1 MSAQPQLSSLKQR
14 LLERMLTA
22 EAQRQVTEAPL
33 EPRAA
38 HERVPLAPCQHQL
51 WLHTQLNP
59 QAPLYN
65 EPMTLH
71 FHGRLDREALER
83 AFEEMIQRH
92 EIWRTTFAYVDG
104 EVLQAIHD
112 DLPIQIPFH
121 DLSSHPLADRELE
134 ATRLA
139 TADAHRPF
147 DLSVGPLMRARLV
160 KLDEEQYRLFLV
172 QHHLI
177 HDGLTIYGV
186 LMSELPAIYDAFAQG
201 KPSPLAPPRLQ
212 FGDFALWQKRF
223 LESNSGPQIAYW
235 RKQLAGTLPAL
246 ELPADRPRPPVFS
259 FRGATADFM
268 ISPELAAEVRSTALR
283 EGATPFAFMLT
294 VLKTLLFRY
303 SGQEDILVGT
313 PVDGRRRPEFGRM
326 AGFIT
331 NIIAFR
337 SRPSADRTF
346 RDYLHDVKDTVLD
359 ALANQ
364 DIPMD
369 RLVRDLKLPHDASR
383 HPIFNV
389 SFTIEPPLASID
401 PRWKLTQSEVS
412 GSIAKID
419 LDFQLDERNDGYAA
433 RLTYST
439 DLFDAPTIA
448 RLFTHWQTLLEAAAT
463 SPESRLIDLPMM
475 TAEERREIGVVRN
488 ATQREI
494 PESTVVGLFEEQ
506 AARTPHIVAVE
517 AGSSLLTYAE
527 LNQQANRLAW
537 RLREE
542 GAGRGVLVAL
552 SVERSCDMV
561 VAVLAVLKTG
571 AAYLPIDPD
580 IPEERQQF
588 ILDDSKA
595 PLVLTERSLADR
607 FQMNAERGVRILCCD
622 DRSANKSNPDS
633 AALPEDLAHVLYTS
647 GSTGKP
653 KGVEVRHKAIVNFL
667 QSMRRRPGFTS
678 RDKVLAVTTLSFDI
692 AGLELYLP
700 LICGGCVVLAN
711 RNEARDP
718 MLLRELLREVRPTVM
733 QATPA
738 TWRGLIDAGWQ
749 RSPGMKIL
757 CGGEAMT
764 RDLAD
769 QLLARS
775 AEVWNMYGPT
785 ETTIWSTVQR
795 VTPGEGPVPIGHPID
810 NTQVYTLDS
819 GRRLVPDGVIGE
831 LYIGGAGVA
840 RGYFGRPE
848 LTAERFVQ
856 VEAADDARLYRTG
869 DLARWRKDGT
879 LECLGRADNQVKIRG
894 FRVELEE
901 IEAVMA
907 QHPEVRAAAVKAWP
921 DASGHLALAG
931 YVVAGEDLDL
941 REFLQSKLPEY
952 MIPSVFVRLD
962 QLPLTPNWK
971 VDRNRLPSPDMGRER
986 APFVASESA
995 EERRLA
1001 EIWESVLGVS
1011 NIGVHDDFFRAGGHS
1026 LLVPKL
1032 LSRVEQA
1039 FGLRFPMASL
1049 FEAPTIHKFA
1059 ELLKNPDAW
1068 SAPPRTVMIRGN
1080 ASKHPLVW
1088 VYPGAEMR
1096 GVIKHLDRPFA
1107 VAALKPEDEA
1117 ALPQNFTLAQMAA
1130 ILVRDIRKAQPEGP
1144 YSIGGWCDAGILAF
1158 EVAAQ
1163 LLRQSEVDALVL
1175 LDSVN
1180 PVQFLRMSAR
1190 QRRTSKMQY
1199 HLKRIAGLRRDLVGH
1214 YVRERVAWA
1223 RERFRPQTAAV
1234 MNSYEARFSRATVDY
1249 APAPYAGNALV
1260 LSPARMPS
1268 YRDARLHWQD
1278 VFTGPSR
1285 FQVVKGDHL
1294 GMFEEGAVEIASA
1307 ISRSILA
1314 AEAGRERTASSRRA
1328 KSAAGS
1334 AG

>member
-1 MSAQPQLSSLKQR
+1 MSAPPQLSALKQR
-14 LLERMLTA
+14 LLERMLTV
-22 EAQRQVTEAPL
+22 EAQRQVRESPL

-38 HERVPLAPCQHQL
+38 HERVPLAPCQHQI

-71 FHGRLDREALER
+71 FHGCLDREALER

-112 DLPIQIPFH
+112 HLPIQIPFH
-121 DLSSHPLADRELE
+121 DLSSYPEADREME

-139 TADAHRPF
+139 TVDARRPF
-147 DLSVGPLMRARLV
+147 DLSVGPLMRARLI

-186 LMSELPAIYDAFAQG
+186 LMSELPAIYQAFSQG
-201 KPSPLAPPRLQ
+201 KPSPLAHPRLQ
-212 FGDFALWQKRF
+212 YGDFALWEKRF
-223 LESNSGPQIAYW
+223 LDSDGGPQIAYW
-235 RKQLAGTLPAL
+235 RKQLAGALPAL
-246 ELPADRPRPPVFS
+246 DLPSDRPRPPVFS
-259 FRGATADFM
+259 FRGATADFT
-268 ISPELAAEVRSTALR
+268 IPAELAAAIRSTALR
-283 EGATPFAFMLT
+283 EDATPFAFMLT
-294 VLKTLLFRY
+294 ALKTLLFRY
-303 SGQEDILVGT
+303 TGLQDILVGT
-313 PVDGRRRPEFGRM
+313 PVDGRRRPEFERM
-326 AGFIT
+326 AGFLT
-331 NIIAFR
+331 NIVVFR
-337 SRPSADRTF
+337 SHPSADRTF
-346 RDYLHDVKDTVLD
+346 RDYLHEVKDTVLD
-359 ALANQ
+359 ALANR

-369 RLVRDLKLPHDASR
+369 RLVRELQLPHNQSR
-383 HPIFNV
+383 HPVFNV
-389 SFTIEPPLASID
+389 SFTIEPPLGSPD

-412 GSIAKID
+412 ANIAKID
-419 LDFQLDERNDGYAA
+419 LDFQLDEHDDGFAA

-439 DLFDAPTIA
+439 DLFDASTVE
-448 RLFTHWQTLLEAAAT
+448 RLFTHWRTLLESAAAN
-463 SPESRLIDLPMM
+463 PESRLMDLPMM
-475 TAEERREIGVVRN
+475 TAEECREIGIVRN
-488 ATQREI
+488 ATRREI
-494 PESTVVGLFEEQ
+494 PSCTVVDLFEEQ
-506 AARTPHIVAVE
+506 ADRTPHIVAVE
-517 AGSSLLTYAE
+517 SGSSLLTYAE
-527 LNQQANRLAW
+527 LNTEANRLAW

-542 GAGRGVLVAL
+542 GAGPGELVAL

-595 PLVLTERSLADR
+595 PLVLTEPSLIRR
-607 FQMNAERGVRILCCD
+607 FQNNAERGVRIVCCD
-622 DRSANKSNPDS
+622 ERSTNRSNPDS
-633 AALPEDLAHVLYTS
+633 PRAPEDLAHVLYTS

-667 QSMRRRPGFTS
+667 HSMRERPGFTS
-678 RDKVLAVTTLSFDI
+678 RDRVLAVTTLSFDI

-711 RNEARDP
+711 RSEARDP
-718 MLLRELLREVRPTVM
+718 MLLCEMLGEVRPTLM

-738 TWRGLIDAGWQ
+738 TWRGLIDAGWKGN
-749 RSPGMKIL
+749 PGMKIL

-764 RDLAD
+764 RDLAE

-795 VTPGEGPVPIGHPID
+795 VTRGEGPVPIGRPID

-840 RGYFGRPE
+840 RGYRGRPE
-848 LTAERFVQ
+848 LTAERFVH
-856 VEAADDARLYRTG
+856 VEAAGDARLYRTG

-907 QHPEVRAAAVKAWP
+907 QHPDVRAAAVKAWP

-931 YVVAGEDLDL
+931 YLVTDEDPDI
-941 REFLQSKLPEY
+941 REFLRHKLPEY

-971 VDRNRLPSPDMGRER
+971 VDRNRLPAPDVGLER

-1001 EIWESVLGVS
+1001 EIWESVLGVKE
-1011 NIGVHDDFFRAGGHS
+1011 IGVHDDFFRAGGHS

-1049 FEAPTIHKFA
+1049 FESPTIHKFA
-1059 ELLKNPDAW
+1059 ALLKNPPAQ
-1068 SAPPRTVMIRGN
+1068 SGPPRTVPIRGR
-1080 ASKHPLVW
+1080 AAKPPLVW

-1096 GVIKHLDRPFA
+1096 EIIKRLDRPFA
-1107 VAALKPEDEA
+1107 VAALNPEDEA
-1117 ALPQNFTLAQMAA
+1117 ALAHNFTLEQMAA
-1130 ILVRDIRKAQPEGP
+1130 ILARDIRRAQPEGP
-1144 YSIGGWCDAGILAF
+1144 YSLGGWCDAGILAF
-1158 EVAAQ
+1158 EVATQ
-1163 LLRQSEVDALVL
+1163 LLRQSEVDALIL

-1180 PVQFLRMSAR
+1180 PAKFMAMSAR
-1190 QRRTSKMQY
+1190 RRRTSKMQY
-1199 HLKRIAGLRRDLVGH
+1199 HLKRIAGLRGDRVGD
-1214 YVRERVAWA
+1214 YLRERVAWA
-1223 RERFRPQTAAV
+1223 RERFRPRTEAV
-1234 MNSYEARFSRATVDY
+1234 MNTYEARFSRATEEYV
-1249 APAPYAGNALV
+1249 PASYPGNALV

-1268 YRDARLHWQD
+1268 YRDARLHWHD
-1278 VFTGPSR
+1278 VLTGTSR
-1285 FQVVKGDHL
+1285 FQVVNGDHIS
-1294 GMFEEGAVEIASA
+1294 MFHEGADGIASA
-1307 ISRSILA
+1307 ISQAISA
-1314 AEAGRERTASSRRA
+1314 AESAREQFSSGRIARIAG
-1328 KSAAGS
+1328 GS